1 MGHAI
6 DQHADLTAPGTNP
19 TGAPRHP
26 FRLVVLA
33 VVATLALLVVG
44 ESVWWNRAPKSSY
57 PAFLVSAAPSHA
69 KNLLDLRDACGDS
82 IQVASAT
89 DGEALVRC
97 GTWWPA
103 RTVWRVPRSHVRQ
116 VLPG

>member
-1 MGHAI
+1 MGNAI
-6 DQHADLTAPGTNP
+6 DQRAVLTESGTND

-26 FRLVVLA
+26 VRLVA
-33 VVATLALLVVG
+33 IAAIATLALLVVG
-44 ESVWWNRAPKSSY
+44 ESMWWNIAPKSCY
-57 PAFLVSAAPSHA
+57 PAFFVSAAPSHA

-82 IQVASAT
+82 IQVAPAG

-103 RTVWRVPRSHVRQ
+103 RTVWRVPRSYVRQ